1 MQIISSE
8 KNVESNTV
16 QGLKVFNFQS
26 LAKQAKNGE
35 QLVYITPFIEKAFGI
50 LGDHIV
56 QLSIDNETLK
66 NKIGS
71 YDEKWLEK
79 SKAKLLKQFNV
90 D

>member
-1 MQIISSE
+1 MQIISNE

-26 LAKQAKNGE
+26 LAKEAGKGE
-35 QLVYITPFIEKAFGI
+35 QLVYITPVIEKAFGI
-50 LGDHIV
+50 MGSDIV
-56 QLSIDNETLK
+56 QLSIENETLK

-71 YDEKWLEK
+71 YDENRFEK

-90 D
+90 H